1 MARKKQAISHLISN
15 QQALI
20 EDQFQNLRETVIQK
34 REKDSRLASILV
46 TAESHGDGASM
57 VAINLALSLVKVG
70 KKNVVLIDGDRR
82 NPILNAAFDL
92 GDVEGLAEVL
102 KGKAALESVI
112 HTTLEPPKVS
122 IVPYGLDTEQ
132 PPLLGKE
139 KMAETLARLKDSYD
153 FAIFNS
159 SPINKYSDTAAL
171 AAHLDAAI
179 LVMRAEATKWD
190 GLGRAKIRLEKAGI
204 PILGVVMNR
213 RRYYIPR
220 FLFKRLF
227 L

>member
-1 MARKKQAISHLISN
+1 MARKNQSISQLISN
-15 QQALI
+15 RQALI

-34 REKDSRLASILV
+34 REKDPGLASILV
-46 TAESHGDGASM
+46 TGESHGDGASM
-57 VAINLALSLVKVG
+57 VAINLAFSLVKEG
-70 KKNVVLIDGDRR
+70 KKKVVLVDADRR

-92 GDVEGLAEVL
+92 GDVEGLTEVL
-102 KGKAALESVI
+102 NGKAALENVI

-122 IVPYGLDTEQ
+122 IVPYGLDTEK
-132 PPLLGKE
+132 PPRLGKE
-139 KMAETLARLKDSYD
+139 KMAETLARLKDSFD

-159 SPINKYSDTAAL
+159 SPVNKYSDTAAL
-171 AAHLDAAI
+171 ATHLDTAI

-190 GLGRAKIRLEKAGI
+190 GLERAKILLEKAGI

-227 L
+227 V